1 MVNYKEELRIKLEE
15 HFLFPNEAILKRFN
29 EEYEYFSKKKMIE
42 KMFLITYLKDELI
55 KNQDFGYKGERDV
68 SLLPDQ
74 QKVLIETDATKA
86 FGSKFLTRCYF
97 QFYDDSLYIIT
108 INMNKEKIDHYSI
121 FKTLKEKYGEPVS
134 VTPEK
139 TTWKNDSVT
148 MTLEKPLTLKYID
161 NEVYNQLQQYSAVQ
175 KSAEEITQ
183 QMFLDSL

>member
-1 MVNYKEELRIKLEE
+1 MQKKKHIFLLLLIFSYHFVFSQSTNQNSLPNGFQNISLGMSLEE
-15 HFLFPNEAILKRFN
+15 TKE
-29 EEYEYFSKKKMIE
+29 
-42 KMFLITYLKDELI
+42 ELI
-55 KNQDFGYKGERDV
+55 KNKDFGYKGERDV

-74 QKVLIETDATKA
+74 QKVLIETDSTKA

-161 NEVYNQLQQYSAVQ
+161 NEVYTELQQYSAVQ

>member
-1 MVNYKEELRIKLEE
+1 MQKKKHIFLLLLIFSYHFVFSQSANNNSLPNGFQNISLGMSLEE
-15 HFLFPNEAILKRFN
+15 
-29 EEYEYFSKKKMIE
+29 
-42 KMFLITYLKDELI
+42 TKDELI

-121 FKTLKEKYGEPVS
+121 FKTLKEKYGEPFS

>member
-1 MVNYKEELRIKLEE
+1 MQKKKHIFLLLLIFSYQLVFSQSTSHNSLPNGFQNISLGMSLEE
-15 HFLFPNEAILKRFN
+15 TKE
-29 EEYEYFSKKKMIE
+29 
-42 KMFLITYLKDELI
+42 ELI

-121 FKTLKEKYGEPVS
+121 FKTLTEKYGEPVS